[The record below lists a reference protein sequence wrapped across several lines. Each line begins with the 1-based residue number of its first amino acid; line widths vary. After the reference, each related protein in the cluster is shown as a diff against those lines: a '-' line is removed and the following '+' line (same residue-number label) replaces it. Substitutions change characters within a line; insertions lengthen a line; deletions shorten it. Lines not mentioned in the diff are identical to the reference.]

1 MKNVGIKDV
10 AREAGVSTTTVSL
23 VLNDRTGTRIS
34 EATRAKVR
42 DAAASIGYRPSAVAQ
57 SLRLKRTQTIAVVSD
72 RITTT
77 PFAVAMLQAAQDV
90 ARQHGYVLLVVNTDL
105 DREVEQDA
113 IDALVSRQVDGM
125 IYACMWHRVVEPPA
139 GLPAGTVFLNGRPA
153 GGGFPAVVPDDH
165 GGAVAATR
173 ELIEQGHRRI
183 GYIDAGEH
191 PIPVAAELRR
201 KGFMSVLR
209 EHGIAPDPTLFATT
223 PTTSA
228 AGGLTAAGTLLD
240 RPAHER
246 PTALFCFND
255 RIAMGAYRAARHRG
269 LEIPRDV
276 SIVGYDDQQYIAA
289 DLDPPLTT
297 VALPHYEMGRWA
309 MEVLLGAA
317 PAPANEDGVFR
328 MPCPVVRRE
337 SVTPPPARSRA

>member
-1 MKNVGIKDV
+1 MKSVGIKDV

-23 VLNDRTGTRIS
+23 VLNDRAGSRIS

-42 DAAASIGYRPSAVAQ
+42 DTAASIGYRPSAVAR
-57 SLRLKRTQTIAVVSD
+57 SLRLKRTQTIAVLSD

-90 ARQHGYVLLVVNTDL
+90 ARQHSYVLLVVNTDL

-183 GYIDAGEH
+183 GYIDTDEH

-201 KGFMSVLR
+201 EGFVSVLR
-209 EHGIAPDPTLFATT
+209 EHGIPPDPSLFASA
-223 PTTSA
+223 PTTST

-240 RPAHER
+240 RPVHER
-246 PTALFCFND
+246 PTALFGFND

-297 VALPHYEMGRWA
+297 VALPHYDMGRWA
-309 MEVLLGAA
+309 MEVLLGAR
-317 PAPANEDGVFR
+317 PAPTNDDGVFR
-328 MPCPVVRRE
+328 MPCPIVRRE